1 MHDGSGPLYPREGL
15 PLTTVQE
22 DEWAPGPVLIMK
34 ANEMH
39 YFSNLFDKVL
49 YMFRTS

>member
-1 MHDGSGPLYPREGL
+1 MLEGGGPLYPREGV

-22 DEWAPGPVLIMK
+22 DGWAPGPVLIIK
-34 ANEMH
+34 PNDMH

-49 YMFRTS
+49 YIFRTS